1 MAREREGKMKGTV
14 KCDLYFRSEPKKEAA
29 NIITYLEKGKEI
41 TILEDQGEWLK
52 VKVGNK
58 HGHVMAEFV
67 DIAPED
73 TGTPGTEDTGTPGT
87 EDPGAPGTPEQLEIE
102 KDKAVGEIDKD
113 GNYLIDGKIVGKV
126 DGDNILITDPDIIA
140 ETLAEMKKEDG
151 KDE

>member
-14 KCDLYFRSEPKKEAA
+14 KCDLYFRSEPKKEAE
-29 NIITYLEKGKEI
+29 NIITYLEKGREI
-41 TILEDQGEWLK
+41 TILENQGEWLK

-58 HGHVMAEFV
+58 HGYVMAEFV

-73 TGTPGTEDTGTPGT
+73 
-87 EDPGAPGTPEQLEIE
+87 PGTPEQLEIE

>member
-14 KCDLYFRSEPKKEAA
+14 KCDLNFRSEPKKEDV

-58 HGHVMAEFV
+58 HGYVMAEYM
-67 DIAPED
+67 DIAPE
-73 TGTPGTEDTGTPGT
+73 
-87 EDPGAPGTPEQLEIE
+87 APEEPEQPEEPETPEQ
-102 KDKAVGEIDKD
+102 
-113 GNYLIDGKIVGKV
+113 
-126 DGDNILITDPDIIA
+126 A
-140 ETLAEMKKEDG
+140 EAPEKEDG

>member
-14 KCDLYFRSEPKKEAA
+14 KCDLYFRSEPKKEDG

-41 TILEDQGEWLK
+41 TILENQGEWLK

-73 TGTPGTEDTGTPGT
+73 PGT
-87 EDPGAPGTPEQLEIE
+87 PGTPEQLEIE
-102 KDKAVGEIDKD
+102 KDKAVGEIDED
-113 GNYLIDGKIVGKV
+113 GNFLIDGKIVGKV

-140 ETLAEMKKEDG
+140 ETLAEIEKEDG

>member
-14 KCDLYFRSEPKKEAA
+14 KCDLYFRSEPKKEDG

-41 TILEDQGEWLK
+41 TILENQGEWLK

-58 HGHVMAEFV
+58 HGYVMAEFV

-73 TGTPGTEDTGTPGT
+73 PGAPGT
-87 EDPGAPGTPEQLEIE
+87 PGTPEQLEIE
-102 KDKAVGEIDKD
+102 KDKAAGEIDKD

>member
-14 KCDLYFRSEPKKEAA
+14 KCNLYFRSEPKKEAT

-58 HGHVMAEFV
+58 HGYVMAEYV

-73 TGTPGTEDTGTPGT
+73 PAEPEEPEPEEPEPEEPEAEEPEQP
-87 EDPGAPGTPEQLEIE
+87 EDPE
-102 KDKAVGEIDKD
+102 KEA
-113 GNYLIDGKIVGKV
+113 
-126 DGDNILITDPDIIA
+126 
-140 ETLAEMKKEDG
+140 G